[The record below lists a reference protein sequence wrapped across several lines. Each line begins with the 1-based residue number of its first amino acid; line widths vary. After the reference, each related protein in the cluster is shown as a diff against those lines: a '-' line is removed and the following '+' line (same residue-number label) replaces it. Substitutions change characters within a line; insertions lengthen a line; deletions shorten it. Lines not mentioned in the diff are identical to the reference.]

1 MLKAHWVDLYPIFS
15 YFPVAAVEYVE
26 QWRHALVAGLTLG
39 EGSRQNRGEAAADR
53 PAGSRGIN
61 PIKPPGKLATEYSRG
76 GGRMDKFPK
85 SNLAP
90 PLIGENGT
98 LT

>member
-1 MLKAHWVDLYPIFS
+1 M
-15 YFPVAAVEYVE
+15 E

-61 PIKPPGKLATEYSRG
+61 PIKPPGKLATEYSG
-76 GGRMDKFPK
+76 GGRMDIFPK
-85 SNLAP
+85 FNLAP